1 MKTSNWVKKKK
12 KKIIRKKI
20 LKKKRRIIRQPKRK
34 EKILEKREKKVIIFK
49 KHGNNPI
56 IEPNHKNTW
65 ESKATFNPAAIEKD
79 GKFHI
84 LYRAIGDTDM
94 SVLGYASSKDGF
106 IFDERLNEPAYI
118 SKKQS
123 KTILSSYISPYI
135 SGGGGNGGCEDPRLS
150 LIDDILYMIYTSFN
164 GNLPRVALTSIKIDD
179 FINKRWRKWK
189 KSVLISKPGEVHKNW
204 VIFPEK
210 IKGKYAIL
218 HSISPEISIEYVD
231 SLDFDGKTYIKSHY
245 GYHGKKDKKRWDS
258 WIRGAG
264 PTPLKTK
271 YGWLVLYHAMDRRD
285 PDRYKLGAMILDAKN
300 PAKVLHRSKIPLIEP
315 DKYYENCG
323 HKAGV
328 VYSCGAIIANDLI
341 YVYYG
346 GADTVTCVAV
356 AKLEN
361 FLNKLVADKKPVLK
375 NVKNKKI

>member
-1 MKTSNWVKKKK
+1 MKTSNGVKK
-12 KKIIRKKI
+12 KKIIIKKKI
-20 LKKKRRIIRQPKRK
+20 LKKKRRIIRQPKKK
-34 EKILEKREKKVIIFK
+34 ERVEKEEKKIIILK

-56 IEPNHKNTW
+56 IEPNHKNPW

-84 LYRAIGDTDM
+84 LYRAIGNTDM

-106 IFDERLNEPAYI
+106 IFDERLNEPAYV

-123 KTILSSYISPYI
+123 KTIPSYFSPYI

-150 LIDDILYMIYTSFN
+150 LIDDTLYMIYTSFN
-164 GNLPRVALTSIKIDD
+164 GNLPRIALTSIKMND
-179 FINKRWRKWK
+179 FIKKRWRKWK
-189 KSVLISKPGEVHKNW
+189 KSILISKPGEVHKNW

-210 IKGKYAIL
+210 IKGKYVIL

-231 SLDFDGKTYIKSHY
+231 SLDFDGKAFIKSHY
-245 GYHGKKDKKRWDS
+245 AYHGKKDKKRWDS
-258 WIRGAG
+258 WIRGVG

-271 YGWLVLYHAMDRRD
+271 YGWLVLYHAMDKHD
-285 PDRYKLGAMILDAKN
+285 PGKYKLGAMILDAKN
-300 PAKVLHRSKIPLIEP
+300 PAKVLHRSKVPLLEP
-315 DKYYENCG
+315 DEHYENCG
-323 HKAGV
+323 YKAGV
-328 VYSCGAIIANDLI
+328 IYSCGAVIADNLI

-346 GADTVTCVAV
+346 GADTVTCVAT